1 MHASE
6 PPSTTVRAFLSY
18 AHKDE
23 DIRGALL
30 AHLALLSRQGLLS
43 LWHDHQIDPGAG
55 FDSRINVMLETADLV
70 ILLVSASFLS
80 SDYCYEKEM
89 RRALAPHHLGNCRV
103 VPVVR

>member
-1 MHASE
+1 MPVS
-6 PPSTTVRAFLSY
+6 PLDNRARLSFVFAQRRGY
-18 AHKDE
+18 P
-23 DIRGALL
+23 RSVGGSSGALEP
-30 AHLALLSRQGLLS
+30 SGLLS

>member
-1 MHASE
+1 
-6 PPSTTVRAFLSY
+6 VRAFLSY
-18 AHKDE
+18 SHKDE
-23 DIRGALL
+23 DISGALV
-30 AHLALLSRQGLLS
+30 AHLALLSRQDLLS

-80 SDYCYEKEM
+80 SDYCDEKEM
-89 RRALAPHHLGNCRV
+89 RRALARHHLGNCRV